1 MVKAHYQNDLNEY
14 KRFGIFHTLR
24 ARWWYIA
31 MLSGL
36 FWVCGAG
43 LLALGILRGDAG
55 IVSCAAICFV
65 VACGFPFLNCYLQVS
80 RIKQSVARNRNFN
93 ETEQHFTFS
102 EEGLSLQIRIGNRA
116 SDYEVPYAQI
126 LKAYETNTNF
136 YLYIGRAQALIIN
149 KKDVDEGSVN
159 ELCALL
165 RKGLKKRFREKKK
178 LRKS

>member
-1 MVKAHYQNDLNEY
+1 MRISL
-14 KRFGIFHTLR
+14 
-24 ARWWYIA
+24 
-31 MLSGL
+31 
-36 FWVCGAG
+36 
-43 LLALGILRGDAG
+43 
-55 IVSCAAICFV
+55 
-65 VACGFPFLNCYLQVS
+65 LNCYLQVS